1 MLYNSSAAD
10 VIICG
15 WRGQC
20 APGWVVALF
29 RIIFHSS
36 PRLFWLSQQL
46 LFLENPSE
54 MFTSVMNTFSSLSE
68 GWLLC
73 SLFDLIEKYLTSVME
88 TMLYLVYLGLLPA
101 DIL

>member
-29 RIIFHSS
+29 RIKRLIKEAIETLSS
-36 PRLFWLSQQL
+36 PIAAVQ
-46 LFLENPSE
+46 
-54 MFTSVMNTFSSLSE
+54 
-68 GWLLC
+68 
-73 SLFDLIEKYLTSVME
+73 E
-88 TMLYLVYLGLLPA
+88 TGLLVSIHCP
-101 DIL
+101 DRIV